1 MAPDTVSLRYFLVL
15 AQELNFTRAAAR
27 IGIAQPA
34 LSARIRRLETELG
47 NALLVR
53 DTRSVVL
60 TTAGA
65 ALAESAPP
73 ALAALDRAW
82 DTARRAGAGEL
93 GTLRIGYSLSA
104 GAETAP
110 ALVDKLIR
118 SSPGLEVGAVPMATP
133 EISPAVADGH
143 IDAGITRGE
152 QPGRGVRRY
161 LLRRARI
168 GVQLAQHHPLILF
181 RAPSRP
187 PSRRR
192 TPLPRTGAAH
202 SAVRSPRSVAGLV
215 PGAQAFEHPYDDRP
229 GDLASGIRPSL
240 CSGSVDSGERE
251 GIVGPAG
258 RYRCRRG
265 PLPSPSAL
273 PAASR
278 RPHTGRRTAVRQLSF
293 RLASPR
299 RRPHPVLRDVQPAQR
314 RNSALITHHA
324 QPGSPSAEA
333 LRLLASWGADAGR
346 AGSDT
351 SAPSA

>member
-65 ALAESAPP
+65 ALAESAPA

-93 GTLRIGYSLSA
+93 GTLRIGYSLST

-118 SSPGLEVGAVPMATP
+118 SSPGLEVGAVPTATP
-133 EISPAVADGH
+133 EISPAVADGR

-161 LLRRARI
+161 LLRRERI
-168 GVQLAQHHPLILF
+168 GVQMAQHHPL
-181 RAPSRP
+181 A
-187 PSRRR
+187 
-192 TPLPRTGAAH
+192 
-202 SAVRSPRSVAGLV
+202 
-215 PGAQAFEHPYDDRP
+215 EHPEIEIAAAAAY
-229 GDLASGIRPSL
+229 
-240 CSGSVDSGERE
+240 
-251 GIVGPAG
+251 
-258 RYRCRRG
+258 
-265 PLPSPSAL
+265 PLRL
-273 PAASR
+273 PD
-278 RPHTGRRTAVRQLSF
+278 RTANPVVHDELAAVF
-293 RLASPR
+293 RDI
-299 RRPHPVLRDVQPAQR
+299 RPHPRFHTPAVSFDMSQRDLRDGRTLAPA
-314 RNSALITHHA
+314 
-324 QPGSPSAEA
+324 
-333 LRLLASWGADAGR
+333 GAA
-346 AGSDT
+346 ADT
-351 SAPSA
+351 APSPGITWRPLRGAPMLTIHLVLPREQSPLHRRVRAVARTLAHELHWLPD